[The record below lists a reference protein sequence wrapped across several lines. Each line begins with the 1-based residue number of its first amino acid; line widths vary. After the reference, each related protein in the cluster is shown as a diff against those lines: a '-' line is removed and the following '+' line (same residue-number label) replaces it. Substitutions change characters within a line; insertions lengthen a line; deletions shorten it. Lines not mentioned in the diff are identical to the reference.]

1 MPRRMKTRK
10 ISRKNKSMK
19 RKSLK
24 RNSRKTKKSM
34 RGGKYL
40 YKSKALPDMAK

>member
-10 ISRKNKSMK
+10 ISRKSMK
-19 RKSLK
+19 IKRKTR
-24 RNSRKTKKSM
+24 RNSKKTKKSM

-40 YKSKALPDMAK
+40 YKSKAFPDMAK

>member
-10 ISRKNKSMK
+10 ISRKSMK
-19 RKSLK
+19 RKTR

-40 YKSKALPDMAK
+40 YKSKAFPDMAK

>member
-10 ISRKNKSMK
+10 IGRKNKSKKIK
-19 RKSLK
+19 RKTR
-24 RNSRKTKKSM
+24 RNSKKSM

-40 YKSKALPDMAK
+40 YKSKAFPDMAK

>member
-1 MPRRMKTRK
+1 MPRKMKTRK
-10 ISRKNKSMK
+10 ISRKSMK
-19 RKSLK
+19 RKTR

-40 YKSKALPDMAK
+40 YKSKAFPDMAK

>member
-1 MPRRMKTRK
+1 MPQRMKTRK
-10 ISRKNKSMK
+10 ISRKSMK

-40 YKSKALPDMAK
+40 YKSKAFPDMAK